1 MMIEKKFKY
10 LILVCLMALFSC
22 QQPSPKENSD
32 GNKTVKS
39 KKDILKKS
47 ASISKPK
54 IDVIQLVDIPIDSL
68 AHRFVEK
75 LANAK
80 DLSSFFGKEWTLVYH
95 EDNRCEG
102 STDGQ
107 INHLDKLDIDKNLK
121 LTVKN
126 DGDGWACEKTEP
138 RSYDLNFNLKQ
149 KVKSWDRFQI
159 PNYEKKEQ
167 NVIYIIGKGESDY
180 LKLYYNDAHLIIK
193 MEYRS
198 EDPG

>member
-1 MMIEKKFKY
+1 MKTKFKW
-10 LILVCLMALFSC
+10 LVLVFSIILFSC
-22 QQPSPKENSD
+22 QTPSPTENTDKDKTQEVQKE
-32 GNKTVKS
+32 V
-39 KKDILKKS
+39 IKKS
-47 ASISKPK
+47 TAISKPK
-54 IDVIQLVDIPIDSL
+54 LAIIPFADIPIDSL
-68 AHRFVEK
+68 AHRFVDK

-107 INHLDKLDIDKNLK
+107 INHLNKSDIDKTLK

-138 RSYDLNFNLKQ
+138 KTYDLNFNLKQ
-149 KVKSWDRFQI
+149 KVKSWNRFEI

-167 NVIYIIGKGESDY
+167 NVIYVIGKGESDY
-180 LKLYYNDAHLIIK
+180 LKLHYNDAHLIIK
-193 MEYRS
+193 LEYRS